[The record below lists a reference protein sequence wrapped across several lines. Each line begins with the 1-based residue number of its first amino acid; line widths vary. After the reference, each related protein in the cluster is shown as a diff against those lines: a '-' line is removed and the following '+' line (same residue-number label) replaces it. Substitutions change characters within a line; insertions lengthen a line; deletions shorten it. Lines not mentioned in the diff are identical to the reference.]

1 MMHEK
6 VQAEVNVLLASVDND
21 YERRTINDECAPI
34 LMFAKAMDASILT
47 DIQREGVINLLFK
60 FVHTGLLSP
69 LTLKDDEFHDKPYK
83 GINKRYSPIYK
94 ALDGNI
100 YNSHAFMAT
109 IRAEYD
115 HTKQN
120 QVYIEKYDIFIDR
133 LYLSKGGVITGEY
146 ISECKIKDEIV
157 NEERF
162 VINDIIKIPAAI
174 ILDDDYVIYAVDHR
188 EPTLKELSK
197 TYDVSIHVD
206 KDIKG
211 KYNIRNY
218 KKLEK

>member
-1 MMHEK
+1 MYEK
-6 VQAEVNVLLASVDND
+6 VKAEVDILLASVDND
-21 YERRTINDECAPI
+21 FERKTISDECAPI

-47 DIQREGVINLLFK
+47 DNQREGVINLLFK

-69 LTLKDDEFHDKPYK
+69 LTLKNDEFHDSPFK

-100 YNSHAFMAT
+100 YNNHAFIAT

-115 HTKQN
+115 HTKQS
-120 QVYIEKYDIFIDR
+120 QVYVEKYDIFVDR

-146 ISECKIKDEIV
+146 ISQCKIKDEII

-162 VINDIIKIPAAI
+162 VINDVIKIPAAI
-174 ILDDDYVIYAVDHR
+174 ILDDDCVLYAVDHR

-197 TYDVSIHVD
+197 TYDVSIHID
-206 KDIKG
+206 TDIKG
-211 KYNIRNY
+211 RYNIRNY
-218 KKLEK
+218 KKLQK